1 MARYRI
7 HGLEKVSFRYILSS
21 FLFFNSLLLQIC
33 RYFTWDQH
41 KFANSLDMIKN
52 LTAKGRHLTL
62 IIDPHIKRDN
72 NYFFHNDCTDRGY
85 YVKNK
90 DGKDYEGWCWPG
102 SSR

>member
-1 MARYRI
+1 MVGHRVHR
-7 HGLEKVSFRYILSS
+7 LEKVSFFEARVDFLSLPPIL
-21 FLFFNSLLLQIC
+21 LYRC

-41 KFANSLDMIKN
+41 KFAHSLDMIKN
-52 LTAKGRHLTL
+52 LTAKGRHLTV